1 MPHKLEGLFQG
12 AVDLEPLK
20 DRARQKTIGQAG
32 AGDISTSGVRQKGEG
47 QAGAG
52 DISTSGRRVLAEP
65 GGHDHSTP
73 SGVRLSRNGARGD
86 KPMRWASLH
95 HHTTFSFG
103 DGYQL
108 PDIHVRRVT
117 ELNMSAIGFTEHGNA
132 MSHVKAE
139 QACKK
144 AGVKGLYGV
153 EIYGGGVEEE
163 DRTRK
168 KNHLTILAQNQK
180 GYRSVLNL
188 ITRSWEEGFYQEPTV
203 SLEMLGEERDGLVV
217 LSGCQ
222 GSLLFTSLV
231 GGKLIDEK
239 DASYKRALRV
249 AQGFKATFGPNYYIE
264 VQAFPELEKTRL
276 ANPMLERISRATG
289 IPLVAT
295 LDVHYTAPDEV
306 EIQKVLHNTRP
317 GEKRTLEDMERS
329 WGYAAPLCPP
339 ISDKVVYR
347 RLRQTGLSASAAKAA
362 ILNTEEIAQQCT
374 VKLPSLPVVKL
385 PLPPGYNSDREYW
398 RDLILEGW
406 KLRGLNRLPKPLRD
420 EYVERLNREREL
432 MEMKGY
438 EWYFLIVADL
448 CKWCKAN
455 EVMIS
460 VRGSA
465 VASLVCYCLQITE
478 IDPMQH
484 KQLVFERFVD
494 VSREDMPDID
504 IDTDGFNRWRAREYL
519 VGKYGEGMVHNLGTF
534 VMYKSKNALD
544 DVARV
549 HRIPKWKVDIVKGQ
563 LIQRSSG
570 DLRASATIEDT
581 LREFPESA
589 EIAAEYP
596 DIRQAAD
603 LEGNAKGFGVHAAG
617 IILGDAASVTP
628 ILRRKIKKRWV
639 EVVAVDKYDAPEIGL
654 LKLDLLGVNTL
665 SMLWLCCQEVGMKL
679 TDLYNLPL
687 DDPATIDIARRNDV
701 IGVFQLKGDTSRLV
715 NSQIKPDN
723 FQEWCDVIALARPG
737 PLHNGAAEAYIGVK
751 GGRIIPERVHP
762 AVDDILRPTRYQIV
776 YQEQIL
782 YIVRVVGGFDWTSA
796 AAIRKIISRKKGDQ
810 EFNRKKGQ
818 FVEGART
825 LHERTEYPPMTE
837 MMIENTWGN
846 CVTSGSYTFNYAHTL
861 SYGIVSVWTGY
872 FKAHYPEVFY
882 ASSLETAND
891 DERNVL
897 IRDALEGNG
906 PRQPIEI
913 QTPDLRTSR
922 QSWSPLR
929 RKDRV
934 VGVQMGFKQLP
945 KIGPVV
951 SERCVIARDAAV
963 EAGKPWRKWADLEQV
978 SGIGPKTM
986 ESIAAFL
993 QIDDPFR
1000 VFEIDERIAAGK
1012 KLIHDAGMPAPT
1024 HRTEEVPYEKGTEGK
1039 VIWIGVANQRSLR
1052 DIFEINRAR
1061 KGTELDSSSVRD
1073 PELHEFMLLMGYD
1086 GGEMLRLRFD
1096 RWRYPFFK
1104 DALWGIELNKDVI
1117 WVEGFKPKF
1126 RSAREIYVK
1135 KLIVMDVEGMLSEG
1149 YNKVDYDPPKDT
1161 DIPDIRDVG
1170 D

>member
-1 MPHKLEGLFQG
+1 MPHKLDTLFKQ
-12 AVDLEPLK
+12 AVDLEPVK
-20 DRARQKTIGQAG
+20 ERAMA
-32 AGDISTSGVRQKGEG
+32 RQKGEG

-52 DISTSGRRVLAEP
+52 DISSSGRRVQAEP
-65 GGHDHSTP
+65 GGHSHDTP
-73 SGVRLSRNGARGD
+73 RGYRMSRDGAKGD
-86 KPMRWASLH
+86 KPMRFCSVH

-108 PDIHVRRVT
+108 PEIHVRRAT
-117 ELNMSAIGFTEHGNA
+117 EINMSAIGFTEHGNA

-163 DRTRK
+163 ERTRK
-168 KNHLTILAQNQK
+168 KNHLTVLAQNQK

-203 SLEMLGEERDGLVV
+203 SLEMLAEERDGLVV

-231 GGKLIDEK
+231 GGKLVDPA

-249 AQGFKATFGPNYYIE
+249 AQGFKATFGSNYYIE
-264 VQAFPELEKTRL
+264 VQAFPELERTCL
-276 ANPMLERISRATG
+276 ANPLLERISRATG
-289 IPLVAT
+289 VPLVAT
-295 LDVHYTAPDEV
+295 LDVHYTAPDDV

-329 WGYAAPLCPP
+329 WGYQAPLCPP
-339 ISDKVVYR
+339 VSDMAVYR
-347 RLRQTGLSASAAKAA
+347 RLVQTGLSPSAAKAA
-362 ILNTEEIAQQCT
+362 IIATEEIAQQCT
-374 VKLPSLPVVKL
+374 VKLPELPMVQF
-385 PLPPGYNSDREYW
+385 PLPPGYSTTRELW
-398 RDLILEGW
+398 RDWLRDGW
-406 KLRGLNRLPKPLRD
+406 KFRGFDKLPPKERAEHKKRLIYERD
-420 EYVERLNREREL
+420 MIES
-432 MEMKGY
+432 KGY
-438 EWYFLIVADL
+438 EWYFLIVAEAIR
-448 CKWCKAN
+448 WCKEN
-455 EVMIS
+455 EVA
-460 VRGSA
+460 VGPARGSA
-465 VASLVCYCLQITE
+465 AASLACYCLRIIE
-478 IDPMQH
+478 VNPMVH
-484 KQLVFERFVD
+484 KQLVFERFID

-504 IDTDGFNRWRAREYL
+504 LDIDSDTRWKLREHL
-519 VGKYGEGMVHNLGTF
+519 VGIYGEGMVHNLGTF

-589 EIAAEYP
+589 EVAAEFP

-628 ILRRKIKKRWV
+628 ILRRQIKKRWV
-639 EVVAVDKYDAPEIGL
+639 EVVAVDKYDAPELGL
-654 LKLDLLGVNTL
+654 LKMDLLGLNTM
-665 SMLWLCCQEVGMKL
+665 SMLWMCCQEVGMSL
-679 TDLYNLPL
+679 QDLYDINL
-687 DDPATIDIARRNDV
+687 DDEDAIDVIRRNDV
-701 IGVFQLKGDTSRLV
+701 IGIFQLEGDTSRLV
-715 NSQIKPDN
+715 NSQIRPDN
-723 FQEWCDVIALARPG
+723 FQEGCDVIALARPG

-751 GGRIIPERVHP
+751 GGQIIPEKVHP

-782 YIVRVVGGFDWTSA
+782 HIVRVVGNFDWTSA

-810 EFNRKKGQ
+810 EFNRKKDE
-818 FVEGART
+818 FVAGALT
-825 LHERTEYPPMTE
+825 IHERMDVPRMN
-837 MMIENTWGN
+837 MGMIENVWGN
-846 CVTSGSYTFNYAHTL
+846 CVTSGSYTFNYAHTC
-861 SYGIVSVWTGY
+861 SYGFIMLWTAW
-872 FKAHYPEVFY
+872 FKAHYTEVFY
-882 ASSLETAND
+882 AASLEKSG
-891 DERNVL
+891 DEKRNGL
-897 IRDALEGNG
+897 IRDALSDNG
-906 PRQPIEI
+906 PRKAIEI
-913 QTPDLRTSR
+913 RTPDIRTSR
-922 QSWSPLR
+922 RSWSPLR
-929 RKDRV
+929 RNGKHI
-934 VGVQMGFKQLP
+934 GVQMGFQQLP
-945 KIGPVV
+945 KIGPVT
-951 SERCVIARDAAV
+951 SESCVTARDEAV
-963 EAGKPWRKWADLEQV
+963 EAGRPWKSFADLESV
-978 SGIGPKTM
+978 KGIGPKTM
-986 ESIAAFL
+986 EGITNFL
-993 QIDDPFR
+993 SIDDPFR

-1012 KLIHDAGMPAPT
+1012 KLIREAGFDDPT
-1024 HRTEEVPYEKGTEGK
+1024 HTTVDVPYAKGESTN

-1061 KGTELDSSSVRD
+1061 KGTELDASTVRD

-1096 RWRYPFFK
+1096 RWRYPLFK

-1117 WVEGFKPKF
+1117 WVEGFKPAF

-1135 KLIVMDVEGMLSEG
+1135 KLLVMDVEGMLSEG
-1149 YNKVDYDPPKDT
+1149 YNKPDDRTIEDEPPEV
-1161 DIPDIRDVG
+1161 PDIRDVG
-1170 D
+1170 DMG